1 MTLPTVETK
10 VEALLDVL
18 DQDIRH
24 IEATLSRLDVLRTL
38 LIKRDDEA
46 LEKLLDDIRRHSE
59 AHAANEQQRQA
70 LRRDLA
76 AALGCRERDLTL
88 SKLREELSG
97 PSCRAV
103 TERQARLRLLVAQL
117 KHEYTLTGAL
127 VLDCARFNRSL
138 MQAFFGPDGRPD
150 TTYSASGA
158 AKHKT
163 DATLVSVQL

>member
-1 MTLPTVETK
+1 MALPTVETS

-18 DQDIRH
+18 DEDIRH

-38 LIKRDDEA
+38 LIKRDDKA
-46 LEKLLDDIRRHSE
+46 LEKLLDDIHRHSE
-59 AHAANEQQRQA
+59 AYAANEQRRQA

-97 PSCRAV
+97 PDCTAL
-103 TERQARLRLLVAQL
+103 TERQVRLRSLVAQL
-117 KHEYTLTGAL
+117 KREYTLTGAL

-138 MQAFFGPDGRPD
+138 MQAFFGPGGRSE
-150 TTYSASGA
+150 TTYSAGGV

-163 DATLVSVQL
+163 GATLMSVRL